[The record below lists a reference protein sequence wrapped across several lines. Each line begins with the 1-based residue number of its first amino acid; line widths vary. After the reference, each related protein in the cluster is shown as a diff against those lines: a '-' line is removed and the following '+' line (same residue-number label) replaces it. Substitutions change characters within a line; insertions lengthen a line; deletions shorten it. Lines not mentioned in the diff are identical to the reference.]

1 MYVNFI
7 TVQKLTSNYKY
18 IFKVPNLIFQS
29 DGKSTVET
37 NESKEDIMYVEQ
49 KPLYNQ
55 NNVDDEE
62 EQFEALLQQLGM
74 YLIITTYLEIH
85 TKECGPT
92 VYVSSY
98 CLYEEMICHMIH
110 I

>member
-7 TVQKLTSNYKY
+7 TVQQLTSTSKY
-18 IFKVPNLIFQS
+18 IVKVPNLIFQS

-74 YLIITTYLEIH
+74 Y
-85 TKECGPT
+85 
-92 VYVSSY
+92 VSNCYCIFRDSY
-98 CLYEEMICHMIH
+98 
-110 I
+110 

>member
-1 MYVNFI
+1 MYVNVINFNI
-7 TVQKLTSNYKY
+7 NFYLNSQS
-18 IFKVPNLIFQS
+18 NLIFQS

-74 YLIITTYLEIH
+74 YVLNCYYLEIH
-85 TKECGPT
+85 IMELDQPYMSLHT
-92 VYVSSY
+92 VFTRK
-98 CLYEEMICHMIH
+98 
-110 I
+110 

>member
-1 MYVNFI
+1 MYVN
-7 TVQKLTSNYKY
+7 VVSLHSSHQLLNSQS
-18 IFKVPNLIFQS
+18 NLIFQS

-37 NESKEDIMYVEQ
+37 NESGEEDIMYVEQ

-62 EQFEALLQQLGM
+62 QFEALLQQLG
-74 YLIITTYLEIH
+74 LSL
-85 TKECGPT
+85 
-92 VYVSSY
+92 
-98 CLYEEMICHMIH
+98 IH

>member
-37 NESKEDIMYVEQ
+37 NESGEEDIMYVEQ

-62 EQFEALLQQLGM
+62 QFEALLQQLGM
-74 YLIITTYLEIH
+74 YLIITTHLEIH
-85 TKECGPT
+85 T
-92 VYVSSY
+92 
-98 CLYEEMICHMIH
+98 
-110 I
+110 